1 MRHVSKRQ
9 SRILTAVILFCFFA
23 LGIFSWKSHE
33 RSLGTGPTPP
43 QEPSTLPQA
52 SPSSTATDQKR
63 SSFSLNN
70 FRRSE
75 SRDGKLL
82 WEVSGDSAEFL
93 QKQNAVRIE
102 NCALIFFTKAGD
114 RLDLHSA
121 HAKVWLGEGDLAR
134 AKVYGNVQL
143 VINDET
149 TILTERAIY
158 SAKKNSISAPG
169 KVTIQGDW
177 FEIRG
182 IELQGDVIN
191 RTFTLSRQVESELHP
206 EKRSKL

>member
-1 MRHVSKRQ
+1 MRHLSKRQ

-33 RSLGTGPTPP
+33 RSLGSDPTSP
-43 QEPSTLPQA
+43 QEHSPEPQA
-52 SPSSTATDQKR
+52 SPSSATPDQTR

-75 SRDGKLL
+75 TRDGKLL
-82 WEVSGDSAEFL
+82 WEVSGDSAEFV
-93 QKQNAVRIE
+93 QKQNAVKIE
-102 NCALIFFTKAGD
+102 NCTLIFFTKAGD
-114 RLDLHSA
+114 RLDLHSE

-134 AKVYGNVQL
+134 AKVYGKVHL

-169 KVTIQGDW
+169 KVIIRGDW
-177 FEIRG
+177 FEVRG
-182 IELQGDVIN
+182 IELQGDVIH